1 MNQLHESFE
10 LLLRLTDNRYKAF
23 AMAEST
29 SGTNDD
35 MVVAKV
41 LKAQCCY
48 HHNILMNQLYNNGIY
63 SLEEALS
70 KLYIRKEYESN

>member
-1 MNQLHESFE
+1 MSELHESFE

-23 AMAEST
+23 TTAEST

-41 LKAQCCY
+41 LKSQCCY
-48 HHNILMNQLYNNGIY
+48 HHNILMAQLYNNGIY